1 MRDKLGREDNKKGN
15 EHYVDTLSTNK
26 LCTENVNGKN
36 EYACPTSIE
45 VRITLDENAHIL
57 PLPMER
63 TTKDYGNVY
72 IIWKKVSW
80 L

>member
-26 LCTENVNGKN
+26 WCTENVNGKN
-36 EYACPTSIE
+36 EDACPTSIE
-45 VRITLDENAHIL
+45 VHIIPDENAHIL
-57 PLPMER
+57 PLPMKR